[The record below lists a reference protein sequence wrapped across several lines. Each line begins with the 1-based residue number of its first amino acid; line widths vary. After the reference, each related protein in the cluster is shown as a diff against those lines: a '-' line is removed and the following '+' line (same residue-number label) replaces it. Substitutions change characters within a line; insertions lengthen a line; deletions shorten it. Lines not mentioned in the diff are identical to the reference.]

1 MTEYT
6 LSSAA
11 ERQLYVEAVFQC
23 LDRHMISEYDAC
35 RDMKT
40 LILSVTSLTF
50 GLAEERALTRRLT
63 GVVHAYQSRQ
73 ISQQAARASFEGLLE
88 AAVRNDVAFFTQSR
102 VMNDA

>member
-11 ERQLYVEAVFQC
+11 ERRLYVEAVFQC

-40 LILSVTSLTF
+40 LILSATSLTF
-50 GLAEERALTRRLT
+50 GLAEERALTRRLA

-73 ISQQAARASFEGLLE
+73 ISQQAARTSFEGLLE